1 MVKNLQQAIATI
13 AEDVEDRSRRIG
25 TGNSTLSASN
35 AISSSVS
42 RRSAVWNASGS

>member
-13 AEDVEDRSRRIG
+13 AEDVEDRSRRFG
-25 TGNSTLSASN
+25 TGNSTLSASS
-35 AISSSVS
+35 ATSSCAY